1 MPTKDETLY
10 TIHRHWFW
18 ANRIRDTYYQRIK
31 ANPPDD
37 DDLLRFFL
45 DGDGMYL
52 CLWYALLFPVCE
64 ALRVHKMVV
73 PKAQQDIKDIYQSLK
88 EFRNAM
94 FHVQS
99 VYLSPKT
106 WNVLNNGAAEAKIRN
121 VHKEIGEWLR
131 LEMESRN

>member
-1 MPTKDETLY
+1 MSIKDETLY

-106 WNVLNNGAAEAKIRN
+106 WNVLNSRAAEAKIWN
-121 VHKEIGEWLR
+121 VHKEIREWLR
-131 LEMESRN
+131 LEMESKN